1 MPVLVAL
8 AAGVAGPGT
17 ARGQTYTWN
26 QTASGQDW
34 MTGGNWTPTTAPNAA
49 DAVAVFGNVATGP
62 LPVLLSGGVT
72 VGELRFFDVNTLS
85 ATTAYTIGTAA
96 QTITLNNGGSENL
109 ITVAGIT
116 TTTQSVA
123 TNFNVASSQPLTIN
137 NNGAPG
143 VLTLLLSGNL
153 SAATAGTV
161 LNVNGVSNTTI
172 SGAIGGGFG
181 TLTKTGTGTLVL
193 SNASNAYTGGT
204 VINGGTVSVAADTN
218 LGAAGGSITLNGGAL
233 QLTTNTFTSGRNI
246 TLGAGGGTV
255 LVPVAPSTNFPTLTG
270 VISGSG
276 SLTFDGGQY
285 VMLQGSN
292 TYTGPTVINN
302 AAVLLN
308 SVLLGGTGRLNNT
321 SSITIN
327 GYVGGQVGILDIQNA
342 GGGDNNRVN
351 DAAPITLNGGI
362 LSFTGPAAGLTT
374 ETVGNLTVRGFG
386 SLFGNVVPLSQ
397 SGVGT
402 GVLSVGTVTRTDNF
416 TSLYAGGA
424 IAGPSSPG
432 TSVQVTLTGFSTS
445 AGSGQTIAVV
455 PWIGGDNGSGGSATA
470 HADTLFVYDA
480 NGLRALD
487 PTAATNFVQISA
499 GGTLNG
505 LVPGAKNNS
514 ITGDPAAVNASLTIL
529 SLVQNPTS
537 TTSSTISGTGTLTV
551 NSGAIANVNQLAING
566 PTLNFNANTAYFW
579 LGNEAVVE
587 GTSRITG
594 TGGVVVSSDSE
605 DGRNTLYLL
614 NTSNPNAFTGGLYLN
629 GTGRV
634 AFDTNDAQLGAA
646 GEVISFRGGALRYI
660 GSTSISLATGGVNRP
675 LQLTAAGGGVINVET
690 SGVVLTVP
698 GLVSGTEQLTKL
710 GPGTLVLANT
720 ANTYAGG
727 TTLNEGIL
735 ALGGAGSLGTGPLAI
750 GVSGVT
756 GTTLQFNF
764 SGTYG
769 AAINHAASANFNTN
783 GNTVTL
789 SGVVSGTGAT
799 LTKTGTGTLI
809 LAGANTYAGNTV
821 VSAGTLLV
829 ANSAGSGTG
838 FGSVTVS
845 NGASFGGTGAVGGP
859 VSIASGG
866 TLVVGTG
873 TAPGTLTHHGATTL
887 TSGATFSG
895 VLAGNTAGS
904 GYSQLVVQSG
914 GSFALGSATLNLTLN
929 YTPAPT
935 DKLFIVN
942 NLNATGGLT
951 GQFNTLANGATVTFA
966 NGTKAVINYT
976 GDVATGSLTGG
987 NDVVLSGFVPVP
999 EPVGIGAVTT
1009 AAAALV
1015 WLRRRRK

>member
-26 QTASGQDW
+26 QTASGMDW
-34 MTGGNWTPTTAPNAA
+34 MTGGNWLPTTAPNAA
-49 DAVAVFGNVATGP
+49 DAVAVFGNAATGP
-62 LPVLLSGGVT
+62 LTVALSSGVT
-72 VGELRFFDVNTLS
+72 VGQVQFFDVNIAS
-85 ATTAYTIGTAA
+85 ATAAYTIGTSS
-96 QTITLNNGGSENL
+96 QTITLNNGGSDNL

-116 TTTQSVA
+116 TTTQTVA
-123 TNFNVASSQPLTIN
+123 TLLNVASSQPLTIN
-137 NNGAPG
+137 NNGTPG
-143 VLTLLLSGNL
+143 VLTLTLSGNL
-153 SAATAGTV
+153 SAATAGTA

-181 TLTKTGTGTLVL
+181 TLTKTGSGVLTLSGT
-193 SNASNAYTGGT
+193 NAYTGGT
-204 VINGGTVSVAADTN
+204 VINGGTVSVAADAN

-233 QLTTNTFTSGRNI
+233 LLTTNSITSGRNI
-246 TLGAGGGTV
+246 TLGANGGTV
-255 LVPVAPSTNFPTLTG
+255 LVPVASALTFPTLTG

-276 SLTFDGGQY
+276 SMTFDGGQY
-285 VMLQGSN
+285 VQLQGSN
-292 TYTGPTVINN
+292 TYTGPTIINN
-302 AAVLLN
+302 AGVLLN
-308 SVLLGGTGRLNNT
+308 SVLLGGTGRLVNT

-327 GYVGGQVGILDIQNA
+327 GYVGGQVGILDIQNS
-342 GGGDNNRVN
+342 GGADNNRVN
-351 DAAPITLNGGI
+351 DNAPITLNGGL
-362 LSFTGPAAGLTT
+362 LSFTCPPSGSAT
-374 ETVGNLTVRGFG
+374 ETVGTVTVKGFG
-386 SLFGNVVPLSQ
+386 TLYGNTSPISQ

-402 GVLSVGTVTRTDNF
+402 GTLATGPLTRMDNF
-416 TSLYAGGA
+416 TTLYAGGP

-432 TSVQVTLTGFSTS
+432 STVQVTISGFSNS
-445 AGSGQTIAVV
+445 AGSGTSVAVI
-455 PWIGGDNGSGGSATA
+455 PWIGGDNGANGAATG
-470 HADTLFVYDA
+470 HANTLYIYDS

-487 PTAATNFVQISA
+487 PTSGTNFVQVAA
-499 GGTLNG
+499 GGTFNG
-505 LVPGAKNNS
+505 IIPGAKNNS
-514 ITGDPAAVNASLTIL
+514 ITGDPAAVNSALTIL

-537 TTSSTISGTGTLTV
+537 TASSTLSGTGTLTV
-551 NSGAIANVNQLAING
+551 SSGAIANVNQLAFSG
-566 PTLNFNANTAYFW
+566 PTLNFNATTAYFW
-579 LGNEAVVE
+579 LGNECLIS

-614 NTSNPNAFTGGLYLN
+614 NTLNPNAFTGGLYLN

-727 TTLNEGIL
+727 TTLNEGTL
-735 ALGGAGSLGTGPLAI
+735 VLGGAGSLGTGPLAI

-821 VSAGTLLV
+821 VSTGTLLV

-845 NGASFGGTGAVGGP
+845 NGASFGGTGTVGGP
-859 VSIASGG
+859 VSVSSGG

-895 VLAGNTAGS
+895 VLAGNSAGS

-942 NLNATGGLT
+942 NQNATGGLT
-951 GQFNTLANGATVTFA
+951 GQFNTLANGATVTFS

-987 NDVVLSGFVPVP
+987 NDVVLSSFVPVP
-999 EPVGIGAVTT
+999 EPLGIGAVTT

>member
-8 AAGVAGPGT
+8 TAVVAGPT
-17 ARGQTYTWN
+17 DAQGQTYTWN
-26 QTASGQDW
+26 QTASGMDW
-34 MTGGNWTPTTAPNAA
+34 MTGGNWMPTTAPNAA
-49 DAVAVFGNVATGP
+49 GTVAVFSDAAPGP
-62 LPVLLSGGVT
+62 LTVALSSGVT
-72 VGELRFFDVNTLS
+72 VGQVQFFDVNIAS
-85 ATTAYTIGTAA
+85 ATAAYTIGTSS
-96 QTITLNNGGSENL
+96 QTITLNNGGSDNL

-116 TTTQSVA
+116 TTTQTVA
-123 TNFNVASSQPLTIN
+123 TLLNVASSQPLTIN

-143 VLTLLLSGNL
+143 VTTLTLSGAL
-153 SAATAGTV
+153 SAATAGTA

-172 SGAIGGGFG
+172 SGAIGVGFG
-181 TLTKTGTGTLVL
+181 TLTKTGPGVLTLSGT
-193 SNASNAYTGGT
+193 NAYTGGT
-204 VINGGTVSVAADTN
+204 VINGGTVSVAADAN

-233 QLTTNTFTSGRNI
+233 QLTANTFSSSRNI
-246 TLGAGGGTV
+246 TLGANGGTI
-255 LVPVAPSTNFPTLTG
+255 LTNAGDGANNPTLSG
-270 VISGSG
+270 GISGSG
-276 SLTFDGGQY
+276 SLTVDGGLY
-285 VMLQGSN
+285 LSLTGNN

-302 AAVLLN
+302 AGIHLTG
-308 SVLLGGTGRLNNT
+308 SGGRISGT
-321 SSITIN
+321 SAITVN
-327 GYVGGQVGILDIQNA
+327 GFVSGQIGNLTLDNVA
-342 GGGDNNRVN
+342 APNGDRVN
-351 DAAPITLNGGI
+351 NSAPITLNGGLI
-362 LSFTGPAAGLTT
+362 SGIAGLTGAAS
-374 ETVGNLTVRGFG
+374 ESMGSLAVRGFG
-386 SLFGNVVPLSQ
+386 SLFAAQIVGGL
-397 SGVGT
+397 GT
-402 GVLSVGTVTRTDNF
+402 GSMTFNSVSRGDNF
-416 TSLYAGGA
+416 STVYVGGPVF
-424 IAGPSSPG
+424 GPATLGTNFQIVFSSGLSSPG
-432 TSVQVTLTGFSTS
+432 
-445 AGSGQTIAVV
+445 GSGQTIAVV
-455 PWIGGDNGSGGSATA
+455 PWIGGDRGAVDATGFA
-470 HADTLFVYDA
+470 ISPTAFASTLYTYDA
-480 NGLRALD
+480 NGLFGLD
-487 PTAATNFVQISA
+487 PTSGTNYFQVTA

-505 LVPGAKNNS
+505 IVPGAKNNAIS
-514 ITGDPAAVNASLTIL
+514 GDPAAVNTTVTIL

-537 TTSSTISGTGTLTV
+537 TLTSTFTGAGTVTV
-551 NSGAIANVNQLAING
+551 TSGAIANVNQLAFNG
-566 PTLNFNANTAYFW
+566 PTLNFGANTGYLW
-579 LGNEAVVE
+579 LGNEFVIA

-594 TGGVVVSSDSE
+594 TNGVVVSSDSN
-605 DGRNTLYLL
+605 DGRNTLYLI

-660 GSTSISLATGGVNRP
+660 GSTSISLATGGINRP

-710 GPGTLVLANT
+710 GPGTLVLANA
-720 ANTYAGG
+720 ANTYQGG

-750 GVSGVT
+750 GLSGVT

-769 AAINHAASANFNTN
+769 AAINHAASASFNTN

-809 LAGANTYAGNTV
+809 LAGANTYAGNTA

-829 ANSAGSGTG
+829 ANAAGSGTG
-838 FGSVTVS
+838 FGSVTVG
-845 NGASFGGTGAVGGP
+845 NGASFGGTGTVGGP
-859 VSIASGG
+859 VSVSSGG

-873 TAPGTLTHHGATTL
+873 TAPGTLTLHGATTL

-895 VLAGNTAGS
+895 ILAGNTASS

-914 GSFALGSATLNLTLN
+914 GSLALGSATLNLALN
-929 YTPAPT
+929 YTPAPS

-942 NLNATGGLT
+942 NQNATGGLT

-987 NDVVLSGFVPVP
+987 NDIVLSSFVPVP
-999 EPVGIGAVTT
+999 EPLGIGAVTT
-1009 AAAALV
+1009 VAAALV